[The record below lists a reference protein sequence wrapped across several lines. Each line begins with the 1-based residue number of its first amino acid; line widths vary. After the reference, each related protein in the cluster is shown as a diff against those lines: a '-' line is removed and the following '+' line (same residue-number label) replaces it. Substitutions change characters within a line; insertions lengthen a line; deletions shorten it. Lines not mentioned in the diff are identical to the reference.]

1 MMFLLFQHLY
11 VINLTTYR
19 TGLENNDPPKRVVFD
34 DLNKV
39 KTSLSSPFPV
49 LILSQLSFEL
59 LFGGTQKATT
69 VCNKD

>member
-19 TGLENNDPPKRVVFD
+19 AGLENNDPPKRVVFD

-49 LILSQLSFEL
+49 LILSKLSFGL